1 MQRCLP
7 LSLLFIA
14 LAGCTLGPDFVRP
27 EVAADAGYSTHNLT
41 TSRPPPG
48 PISTLAA
55 LRNA

>member
-41 TSRPPPG
+41 TGNSLLLPLP
-48 PISTLAA
+48 
-55 LRNA
+55 NH